1 MQQACKIIKEI
12 PQETILGLL
21 KNPLARHAIAKKV
34 IKLVKK
40 GTISLELVLASKSKL
55 KQVTKQ
61 ASKQQTK
68 ASGSVWKQL
77 SFSSPAIEMRSED
90 DRYDGDL
97 TEEFGDLAAH
107 FGGFEA
113 SRRSFTRHRKKASTM
128 RWHSSRIAV

>member
-77 SFSSPAIEMRSED
+77 SFSSPAIEMRLDCSCLFSIDAAAFTYISMNGEEAQNGSVL
-90 DRYDGDL
+90 RNALDL
-97 TEEFGDLAAH
+97 TNPFSFGL
-107 FGGFEA
+107 
-113 SRRSFTRHRKKASTM
+113 
-128 RWHSSRIAV
+128 